1 MLPVCAMPQSNSIP
15 PLPPDLD
22 NLKTVLLHPAG
33 APLAPPVVPLSLED
47 GLGRL
52 DFRFDDLSGDYVP
65 WEVRVV
71 HCDRHWQPSDM
82 HPSEYIQGFHTTPMA
97 DEEAS
102 FGTKVDYTH
111 HRLLLPNDDLKW
123 TRSGNYLLEVFD
135 PYEPDIPAVVRRF
148 VVYEDLC
155 RVEAQT
161 GEPSDLSLSRTH
173 QEIHFSIFEEGY
185 GLSDPY
191 DRLSVSVIPNWRWD
205 RSISGLQPRFI
216 KGSEIDYQRAGYV
229 FEGGN
234 THRFVDLKG
243 LEFTAR
249 GVARLEERAD
259 HFYFYLE
266 QDERRTYDY
275 FGGGEDIHGGMV
287 TYNDRLEAFT
297 GSDYVWVHW
306 RLDTKHPLG
315 QPRHLPCR
323 SHVPTPMS
331 RILPNG
337 IRRRTRCVH
346 PSPPAQT
353 RVLQPPLRR
362 PRAGQTA
369 GHPGTLSDL
378 EGTHF
383 QTNNLYTLLVH
394 YDDWDGYDRVIGFAQ
409 WESNP

>member
-1 MLPVCAMPQSNSIP
+1 MP
-15 PLPPDLD
+15 L
-22 NLKTVLLHPAG
+22 TE
-33 APLAPPVVPLSLED
+33 ED
-47 GLGRL
+47 GLGML
-52 DFRFDDLSGDYVP
+52 ELRFDDLSGDYVT

-111 HRLLLPNDDLKW
+111 HQLVLPNEDLKW

-135 PYEPDIPAVVRRF
+135 PAEPETPVIVRRF

-161 GEPSDLSLSRTH
+161 GEPSDLALSRTH

-185 GLSDPY
+185 SLSDPY
-191 DRLSVSVIPNWRWD
+191 DRLHVSVVPNWRWD
-205 RSISGLQPRFI
+205 RAVGGLQPRFI
-216 KGSEIDYQRAGYV
+216 KGAEIDFQRAGYV

-234 THRFVDLKG
+234 THRFADLKG

-249 GVARLEERAD
+249 GVARLEERVD

-275 FGGGEDIHGGMV
+275 FGGGEDIHGAMV

-306 RLDTKHPLG
+306 RLDTRHPLVNRDIYLVG
-315 QPRHLPCR
+315 AMSQHQCLMR
-323 SHVPTPMS
+323 SAWNTTKHKASTPIATCSNKGTTTTTTSPASEAKSQVTQARCPTSKGPTFK
-331 RILPNG
+331 P
-337 IRRRTRCVH
+337 TTCT
-346 PSPPAQT
+346 PSSCIT
-353 RVLQPPLRR
+353 TI
-362 PRAGQTA
+362 GTA
-369 GHPGTLSDL
+369 TTASSDL
-378 EGTHF
+378 HNG
-383 QTNNLYTLLVH
+383 
-394 YDDWDGYDRVIGFAQ
+394 
-409 WESNP
+409 NPILDP